1 MKRTAAITSL
11 QRPCQDQILTTKQLF
26 DFVSKEI
33 RGIHFVYATLHEYEE
48 EVKLLMERL
57 MYSRTIPG
65 TQSFHSFIPNSISS
79 VEVKPYSKSTT
90 KRIEKV
96 TFAHRDQETIQLSTL
111 KGYITIAYEKNGWLG
126 QVLKVDMDARLVEVN
141 FLHPKLPAISYF
153 YPQHQDILE
162 VDPTDTLTIVNP
174 TTATGRTYSLTLKE
188 TSMATM
194 ALQAR

>member
-1 MKRTAAITSL
+1 MVVLVSTRTATTSPICVIMKKILEFKQSGTSLPLPMASQLLMVLEELCAAKASL

-79 VEVKPYSKSTT
+79 VEVKPYK
-90 KRIEKV
+90 KV
-96 TFAHRDQETIQLSTL
+96 PL
-111 KGYITIAYEKNGWLG
+111 N
-126 QVLKVDMDARLVEVN
+126 V
-141 FLHPKLPAISYF
+141 
-153 YPQHQDILE
+153 
-162 VDPTDTLTIVNP
+162 
-174 TTATGRTYSLTLKE
+174 
-188 TSMATM
+188 
-194 ALQAR
+194 